1 VPFSNTP
8 LNGEVFKRIRWEE
21 AVGERDEKECQRY
34 SGLFLSKAREAEE
47 ANDKE
52 AQEAFALLGG
62 ITSMMLNADSREEP
76 FSPMMVFPPVVAPRW
91 RTSPTTIWML

>member
-1 VPFSNTP
+1 MPFSDTQ
-8 LNGEVFKRIRWEE
+8 LNRRSFERIRWEE
-21 AVGERDEKECQRY
+21 AIGGSDEKECERY
-34 SGLFLSKAREAEE
+34 SGLFFSKAKDAEE
-47 ANDKE
+47 ANDKG

>member
-1 VPFSNTP
+1 VPFSDTQ
-8 LNGEVFKRIRWEE
+8 LNRRSFERIRWEE
-21 AVGERDEKECQRY
+21 AIGGSDEKECERY
-34 SGLFLSKAREAEE
+34 SGLFFSKAKDAEE
-47 ANDKE
+47 ANDKG